1 MKCVPFAFVPPHLN
15 DILQQC
21 NPQLEREILLR
32 ALRTGSVW
40 APHLLCAFQSGTHLN
55 LVMDYAEG
63 GTLWDVLESNP
74 LERICEDDLHWWL
87 PQVISSIAWCHSQG
101 FVHRHVFI
109 SPYCIV
115 DAQRVP
121 CSDVKPHNFVITRTA
136 HIQLIDFGSAA
147 PLVPGSRLVPPEYCR
162 VPCGT
167 CDYISPEI
175 LQAHEAALVAMEL
188 SDDEEGDRREE
199 NAGEDGY
206 GAETD
211 WWSAGAM
218 IYEMVFGVAPFFAR
232 DIRST
237 YLKIVDFKKSLA
249 FPTNTTV
256 SIELC
261 DLLTQYVRS
270 IYFSE
275 PP

>member
-1 MKCVPFAFVPPHLN
+1 
-15 DILQQC
+15 
-21 NPQLEREILLR
+21 
-32 ALRTGSVW
+32 
-40 APHLLCAFQSGTHLN
+40 
-55 LVMDYAEG
+55 MDYAEG

-74 LERICEDDLHWWL
+74 LERICEEDLHWWL
-87 PQVISSIAWCHSQG
+87 PQVVSSVAWCHSQG
-101 FVHRHVFI
+101 FVHRHVFHR
-109 SPYCIV
+109 SV
-115 DAQRVP
+115 LLAHTQSKTS
-121 CSDVKPHNFVITRTA
+121 SDVKPHNFVITRTA

-188 SDDEEGDRREE
+188 SDDDEDRREE
-199 NAGEDGY
+199 NAEEGGY

-218 IYEMVFGVAPFFAR
+218 IYEMVFGAAPFFAR

-237 YLKIVDFKKSLA
+237 YLKIVDFRKSLA
-249 FPTNTTV
+249 FPTTDTSV
-256 SIELC
+256 SPELC
-261 DLLTQYVRS
+261 DLLTQYVRD
-270 IYFSE
+270 
-275 PP
+275 